1 MKNPLTPPKFD
12 TSYKIVTV
20 ILCTTALLLL
30 MTLFASCSTSK
41 SSCRGPVYGNQNSNC
56 SAYQCIDI
64 EK

>member
-30 MTLFASCSTSK
+30 MTLFASCTATK
-41 SSCRGPVYGNQNSNC
+41 SPRIYGNQNSHC
-56 SAYQCIDI
+56 ESYQCIDI